1 MRKSLNLRW
10 FGNLMTLS
18 WWDDLWLNEGF
29 ASYIE
34 YKGVAQYHTDW
45 DMEAQFLIEDLH
57 PVMDLDS
64 TLNSHPIVQ
73 PVEHPN
79 QVPNSKCILNVVKN
93 FTLFCC
99 RLPKYSTQYRTKRVP
114 QYCVC
119 WNNFWVP
126 MISAKE
132 FPTF

>member
-1 MRKSLNLRW
+1 
-10 FGNLMTLS
+10 MTLS

-45 DMEAQFLIEDLH
+45 DMEAQFLVEDLH

-73 PVEHPN
+73 PVDHPN
-79 QVPNSKCILNVVKN
+79 QVSYCIFYLMLD
-93 FTLFCC
+93 FRLF
-99 RLPKYSTQYRTKRVP
+99 
-114 QYCVC
+114 
-119 WNNFWVP
+119 F
-126 MISAKE
+126 A
-132 FPTF
+132 F

>member
-1 MRKSLNLRW
+1 MFEISEILSCENPLNFRW

-45 DMEAQFLIEDLH
+45 DMEAQFLVEDLH

-79 QVPNSKCILNVVKN
+79 QVGKCL
-93 FTLFCC
+93 FLFC
-99 RLPKYSTQYRTKRVP
+99 R
-114 QYCVC
+114 
-119 WNNFWVP
+119 
-126 MISAKE
+126 E
-132 FPTF
+132 F

>member
-1 MRKSLNLRW
+1 MLTAVEDFTVNVDAALVRW

-45 DMEAQFLIEDLH
+45 DMEAQFLVEDLH
-57 PVMDLDS
+57 PVLDLDS
-64 TLNSHPIVQ
+64 TVNSHPIVQ

-79 QVPNSKCILNVVKN
+79 QVGSSRGKFPSYSVLSSAMGRPNQQLSVALCY
-93 FTLFCC
+93 F
-99 RLPKYSTQYRTKRVP
+99 
-114 QYCVC
+114 
-119 WNNFWVP
+119 
-126 MISAKE
+126 AK
-132 FPTF
+132 